1 MRSRLF
7 LLPVCLLL
15 VLLFCPFLEA
25 EETTEEPK
33 AEPKT
38 EPNDE
43 PKAKRSLAELLSEG
57 IRLYT
62 NRSYGKALGYFNR
75 VLKAEP
81 GHAKAR
87 YYRGILHVVKL
98 RYPEA
103 LADFDV
109 TYKAWPDSLPV
120 LVQRGRALLA
130 LNRFPE
136 AVTDLAR
143 AKKLVPKGR
152 PAPSHLDVDLR
163 QAKALAKADKTAG
176 VGQEAPA
183 IRLMGA
189 SGKVFDLSA
198 LRGGNYVVLVF
209 YVTWA
214 SPECR
219 DQLSQYNEFQE
230 DLGRRG
236 AVAVTISTDRLKFG
250 IELRENKEFT
260 VRILSDEKGAVTKAY
275 GLVNLRSKATPRSLP
290 AVLVVDR
297 KGLVAWRK
305 VSYDPRDRIG
315 PEKILKVLEGLIEKD
330 KAKDKER
337 QDRKPG

>member
-7 LLPVCLLL
+7 LLPVCMLL
-15 VLLFCPFLEA
+15 VLSFCPFLEA
-25 EETTEEPK
+25 EETPEDPKVEPK

-38 EPNDE
+38 D
-43 PKAKRSLAELLSEG
+43 PKTKVSPAELLREG

-62 NRSYGKALGYFNR
+62 NRSYGKALDYFNR

-81 GHAKAR
+81 DHAKAR
-87 YYRGILHVVKL
+87 YYRGIIHVIKL

-109 TYKAWPDSLPV
+109 TNKAWPDSLPV

-143 AKKLVPKGR
+143 AKKLVPTGR
-152 PAPSHLDVDLR
+152 PAPPHLDEDLS
-163 QAKALAKADKTAG
+163 QAKALAQADKTVG
-176 VGQEAPA
+176 VGQEAPP

-236 AVAVTISTDRLKFG
+236 AGAVTLSTDRLKFG

-275 GLVNLRSKATPRSLP
+275 GLVNVRSKATPCALP
-290 AVLVVDR
+290 AVLVIDR
-297 KGLVAWRK
+297 KGRVVWRK

-315 PEKILKVLEGLIEKD
+315 PEKILKVLEGLIEKN
-330 KAKDKER
+330 KAKEKGR
-337 QDRKPG
+337 QGQKPG